1 MFSSTELSTLI
12 SGAEH
17 EISVTDLQA
26 HTNYSGGYE
35 VNHPT
40 ITAFWQVVS
49 GFDEDQKRSLLK
61 FVTSCSRPPLL
72 GFKVSFIC
80 CIHNCSYNDQFQDL
94 DPPFCI
100 QNAGTEQER
109 LPTASTCM
117 NLLKLPDFR
126 VRRIFTHHI
135 ARDTLTGV
143 NILMKR
149 LFFVFVNQNNLLY
162 CNENISEHLIIFLSR
177 MLW

>member
-1 MFSSTELSTLI
+1 MFSSKELSTLI

-17 EISVTDLQA
+17 EISVSDLQA

-35 VNHPT
+35 MNHPT
-40 ITAFWQVVS
+40 ITAFWQVVA
-49 GFDEDQKRSLLK
+49 GFDEEQKRSLLK

-72 GFKVSFIC
+72 GFKVTFLSLIFLHITL
-80 CIHNCSYNDQFQDL
+80 IILQDL

-100 QNAGTEQER
+100 QNAGAEQDR

-126 VRRIFTHHI
+126 VRIYLR
-135 ARDTLTGV
+135 
-143 NILMKR
+143 
-149 LFFVFVNQNNLLY
+149 
-162 CNENISEHLIIFLSR
+162 
-177 MLW
+177 

>member
-35 VNHPT
+35 INHPT

-49 GFDEDQKRSLLK
+49 GFDEEQKRSLLK

-72 GFKVSFIC
+72 GFKVSFLWQI
-80 CIHNCSYNDQFQDL
+80 NDLINTNQFQDL

-126 VRRIFTHHI
+126 VRRI
-135 ARDTLTGV
+135 
-143 NILMKR
+143 
-149 LFFVFVNQNNLLY
+149 Y
-162 CNENISEHLIIFLSR
+162 
-177 MLW
+177 

>member
-49 GFDEDQKRSLLK
+49 GFDEEQKRSLLK

-80 CIHNCSYNDQFQDL
+80 CIHNCSYNDQLQDL

-126 VRRIFTHHI
+126 VRMNSF
-135 ARDTLTGV
+135 
-143 NILMKR
+143 
-149 LFFVFVNQNNLLY
+149 LFFISCGILSQFL
-162 CNENISEHLIIFLSR
+162 ENHIVYTSGCCGDEEETGLCYRVWGWL
-177 MLW
+177 

>member
-35 VNHPT
+35 INHPT

-49 GFDEDQKRSLLK
+49 GFDEEQKRSLLK

-72 GFKVSFIC
+72 GFKVFFIC
-80 CIHNCSYNDQFQDL
+80 QINDLISTNQFQDL

-126 VRRIFTHHI
+126 VRINS
-135 ARDTLTGV
+135 L
-143 NILMKR
+143 
-149 LFFVFVNQNNLLY
+149 LFFISCGILSQFLEKHIVYTSGCCCDEEETGL
-162 CNENISEHLIIFLSR
+162 CNRVWGWL
-177 MLW
+177 